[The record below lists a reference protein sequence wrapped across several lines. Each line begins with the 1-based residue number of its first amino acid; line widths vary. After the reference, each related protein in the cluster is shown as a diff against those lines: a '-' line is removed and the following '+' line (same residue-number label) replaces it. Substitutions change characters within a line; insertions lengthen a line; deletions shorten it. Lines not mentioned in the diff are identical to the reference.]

1 MNMKDVV
8 PQAMANGAE
17 CVKSALSDLR
27 QKAGDYQ
34 AASNNACDTYFA
46 GVTER
51 ENAVRQRLADL
62 RGQLKSITARIEAM
76 GPTLAKSTIAGDNIV
91 LAQIQSD
98 MTDLEAQKAA
108 VSTQIELLLS
118 TQFPQDAELYDS
130 AAAYRNVEAT
140 VLKKINEA
148 RQALCTYAQEQAA
161 IWQSVYEEAACSIDT
176 DTKRRFEA
184 VQNDF
189 NSKETIQER
198 LSRRDKEAAKQAARE
213 ETLARQ
219 KARME
224 EMDREIEER
233 RQREAANRPE
243 YKTVQ
248 APGVTI
254 RYRLN
259 HETGEYEEVARQS
272 NVV

>member
-1 MNMKDVV
+1 MNMKNVV
-8 PQAMANGAE
+8 PQALANGAE
-17 CVKSALSDLR
+17 GVKSALAELG
-27 QKAGDYQ
+27 QKAREYQ
-34 AASNNACDTYFA
+34 AASNNACDIYFA

-51 ENAVRQRLADL
+51 ENAVRRRLADL
-62 RGQLKSITARIEAM
+62 RGQQKSIAARIEAM
-76 GPTLAKSTIAGDNIV
+76 GPVLAKSTVTGDHDT

-98 MTDLEAQKAA
+98 MTDLEAQRAA

-118 TQFPQDAELYDS
+118 TQFPQDAELYDA
-130 AAAYRNVEAT
+130 AAAYRNIEAT

-161 IWQSVYEEAACSIDT
+161 VWQSVYEEAARSIAT
-176 DTKRRFEA
+176 DTKRRFDA

-198 LSRRDKEAAKQAARE
+198 LSRRDKEAAKQAAHE
-213 ETLARQ
+213 EALARQ

-224 EMDREIEER
+224 EMEREAEER
-233 RQREAANRPE
+233 RQREADNRPE
-243 YKTVQ
+243 YKHVQ

-254 RYRLN
+254 SYRLN

-272 NVV
+272 NRI

>member
-8 PQAMANGAE
+8 PQALANGAE
-17 CVKSALSDLR
+17 GVKSALADLR
-27 QKAGDYQ
+27 QKAGEYQ

-51 ENAVRQRLADL
+51 ENAVRQKLADL
-62 RGQLKSITARIEAM
+62 RDQQKSITAKIEAM
-76 GPTLAKSTIAGDNIV
+76 GPMLAKSTIAGDNKV
-91 LAQIQSD
+91 LAQLQSD
-98 MTDLEAQKAA
+98 MTELEAQRAA

-130 AAAYRNVEAT
+130 AAAYRNVEDT

-161 IWQSVYEEAACSIDT
+161 ICQNVYEEAARSIAT

-198 LSRRDKEAAKQAARE
+198 LSRRDKEAAKQAAHE
-213 ETLARQ
+213 EALARQ

-233 RQREAANRPE
+233 RQREASSRPE
-243 YKTVQ
+243 HITEQ
-248 APGVTI
+248 RPGVTI

-272 NVV
+272 NRI

>member
-8 PQAMANGAE
+8 SQALDNGAE
-17 CVKSALSDLR
+17 GVKSALADLR
-27 QKAGDYQ
+27 QKAGEYQ
-34 AASNNACDTYFA
+34 TASNNACDIYFA

-62 RGQLKSITARIEAM
+62 RGQQKGITARIEAM
-76 GPTLAKSTIAGDNIV
+76 GPV
-91 LAQIQSD
+91 LAQSTVAGDHNALARIQSD
-98 MTDLEAQKAA
+98 MTDLEAQRAS

-130 AAAYRNVEAT
+130 VSSCRNMEA
-140 VLKKINEA
+140 VMLKKINEA

-161 IWQSVYEEAACSIDT
+161 IWQSVYEEAARSIVT
-176 DTKRRFEA
+176 DTKRRFDS

-189 NSKETIQER
+189 ESKETIQER
-198 LSRRDKEAAKQAARE
+198 LSRRDKEAAKQTAHEAA
-213 ETLARQ
+213 LARQ
-219 KARME
+219 KAMLE
-224 EMDREIEER
+224 EMEREEEER

>member
-8 PQAMANGAE
+8 PQALANGAE
-17 CVKSALSDLR
+17 GVKSALADLR
-27 QKAGDYQ
+27 QKAGEYQ

-198 LSRRDKEAAKQAARE
+198 LSRRDKEAAKQAAHE
-213 ETLARQ
+213 AALARQ
-219 KARME
+219 KAMLE
-224 EMDREIEER
+224 EMEREEEER

-259 HETGEYEEVARQS
+259 HETDEYEEVARQS

>member
-1 MNMKDVV
+1 MNIHEIIADA
-8 PQAMANGAE
+8 QRSGING
-17 CVKSALSDLR
+17 VKAALADLR
-27 QKAGDYQ
+27 QKAGEYQ
-34 AASNNACDTYFA
+34 AASNNACDIYFA

-62 RGQLKSITARIEAM
+62 RGQQKNITARIEAM
-76 GPTLAKSTIAGDNIV
+76 GPMLAKSTVASDHNA
-91 LAQIQSD
+91 LARIQSD

-130 AAAYRNVEAT
+130 AAAYRNVEDT

-161 IWQSVYEEAACSIDT
+161 VWQNVYEEAARSIAT
-176 DTKRRFEA
+176 DTKRRFDA

-213 ETLARQ
+213 EALARQ

-233 RQREAANRPE
+233 RQREASSRPE
-243 YKTVQ
+243 HITEQ
-248 APGVTI
+248 RPGVTI

-272 NVV
+272 NRI

>member
-8 PQAMANGAE
+8 SQALANGAE
-17 CVKSALSDLR
+17 GVKSALADLR
-27 QKAGDYQ
+27 QKAGEYQ

-51 ENAVRQRLADL
+51 EDAVRQRLADL

-76 GPTLAKSTIAGDNIV
+76 GPTLAKSTIAGDNKV

-130 AAAYRNVEAT
+130 AAAYRNVEDT

-161 IWQSVYEEAACSIDT
+161 IWQNVYEEAARSIAT
-176 DTKRRFEA
+176 DTMRRFEA

-198 LSRRDKEAAKQAARE
+198 LSRRDKEAAKQEAHE
-213 ETLARQ
+213 EALARQ

-233 RQREAANRPE
+233 RQREASSRPE
-243 YKTVQ
+243 HITEQ
-248 APGVTI
+248 RPGVTI

-272 NVV
+272 NRI

>member
-8 PQAMANGAE
+8 PQALANGAE
-17 CVKSALSDLR
+17 DVKSALADLR
-27 QKAGDYQ
+27 QKAGEYQ
-34 AASNNACDTYFA
+34 AASNNACDIYFA
-46 GVTER
+46 GVTEH

-76 GPTLAKSTIAGDNIV
+76 GPTLAKSTIAGDNKV

-118 TQFPQDAELYDS
+118 TPFPQDAELYDS
-130 AAAYRNVEAT
+130 AAAYRNVEDT

-148 RQALCTYAQEQAA
+148 RQALYTYAEEQAA
-161 IWQSVYEEAACSIDT
+161 IWQSVCQEAARSIDT
-176 DTKRRFEA
+176 DTKRRFDA

-198 LSRRDKEAAKQAARE
+198 LSRRDKEAAKQAAHVAA
-213 ETLARQ
+213 LARQ
-219 KARME
+219 RARMKEMEQE
-224 EMDREIEER
+224 EEER
-233 RQREAANRPE
+233 RQREVANRPE